1 MVHSKTKPLKAVAA
15 IWLIALAAAAAMADE
30 PGVVWVDNES
40 FGFTSCAGVDALPGS
55 EDPKVLMTALR
66 ERGLADA
73 NHLVR
78 SRGLGNTT
86 VTMTPVSGSVHC
98 GDASSSMVFRLAS
111 FDRASGQ
118 SWTSNLV
125 SRMPQTAARGTDPQR
140 SSR

>member
-1 MVHSKTKPLKAVAA
+1 MAHNSYKPLKAVAA
-15 IWLIALAAAAAMADE
+15 IWLVAMASAAALADE
-30 PGVVWVDNES
+30 AGVVWVDNES
-40 FGFTSCAGVDALPGS
+40 FGLSSCAGADALPGS
-55 EDPKVLMTALR
+55 EDPKVLMAALR

-78 SRGLGNTT
+78 SLGMGGST
-86 VTMTPVSGSVHC
+86 VTLTPVSGSMRC
-98 GDASSSMVFRLAS
+98 GEASSVVFRVAS

-125 SRMPQTAARGTDPQR
+125 SRMPQAIARNPELQR